1 MIRNYLKVAFRNL
14 IKNKVSS
21 FVNIIGLSTGMAV
34 AILIALSINS
44 ERSFNT
50 YHKNYDR
57 IGQVLIRTDENGTKD
72 VNRTMPLPLAPAL
85 RSTYSNDFE
94 SVVMSTETQ
103 EHILASGDVK
113 IAQKGRFMEAD
124 APDMLTL
131 TMLRG
136 SRKGLASNN
145 TMLISASLAHILFG
159 KYDPIGKTIK
169 IDNNQDVTVT
179 GVYED
184 IPKNSQFRD
193 VSYLAPWNLFI
204 GTRSAGWLNKNRS
217 DWNNNF
223 LHVYVLLAGGTDF
236 EKVSRQIKDL
246 KRNNV
251 NKADAAKNP
260 EVFILPMSKWHMY
273 GTFENGIPVV
283 SRELQSVRLYTVI
296 GIFVLL
302 LACINFMNLS
312 TARSQKRAK
321 EVGIRKS
328 IGSLRGQLIVQFF
341 AESLLL
347 SCIAFA
353 CSLLLVLL
361 ILPWFNKTTD
371 NQIGILWNDTLFWL
385 ACIAFTVITGILAGS
400 YPAFYLSSFNPVQV
414 LKGNLT
420 RSRTRAGSFA
430 SIPRRILVVV
440 QFTFSITLV
449 ICTVVVLRQ
458 VRFSKDRPMGY
469 DSKGL
474 IYINMRSA
482 DIYEHQPAF
491 RGDLLKTAVV
501 DEVAESDGTINEL
514 WANSTGINWPTK
526 NLGATQQ
533 MEFGTIGV
541 SQGFG
546 KTVGWQFTDGRDF
559 LSGHSEDSGNVI
571 VNEAAVNYM
580 GLKRPVGSMIQ
591 RDRNNFTIIGVI
603 KDVVMESPYNP
614 VTPTIFFLGTWNK
627 ATVNIKIKPGVNTT
641 EAISKIGSVF
651 KQYAPGMPFD
661 YIFADSEYAA
671 KFSNEERAGK
681 LTAFFA
687 ILAIIISCL
696 GLFGLASFVAEQRTK
711 EIGVRRVMG
720 ASVFDVWRLLTSEF
734 VLPVAISFLISAP
747 CAYFFM
753 HNWLQN
759 YEYRAEIAWWI
770 FLLTGSGTLII
781 TLATVSF
788 QSIRAAFSNP
798 VDRLRAE

>member
-1 MIRNYLKVAFRNL
+1 MIRNYLKVAFRSL

-85 RSTYSNDFE
+85 RSIYSNDFK

-103 EHILASGDVK
+103 EHILTSGDVK
-113 IAQKGRFMEAD
+113 IAQRGRFMEAD

-136 SRKGLASNN
+136 SRKGLTPNN
-145 TMLISASLAHILFG
+145 SMLISASLAQILFG

-204 GTRSAGWLNKNRS
+204 ASRSATWLKKNRS

-223 LHVYVLLAGGTDF
+223 LHVYVLLAGGADF

-251 NKADAAKNP
+251 NKTDAAKNP

-273 GTFENGIPVV
+273 GTFENGTPVV

-347 SCIAFA
+347 SCIAFV

-371 NQIGILWNDTLFWL
+371 NQIGILWSDTLFWL

-414 LKGNLT
+414 LKGAF
-420 RSRTRAGSFA
+420 RAGSFA

-440 QFTFSITLV
+440 QFTFSVTLV
-449 ICTVVVLRQ
+449 LCTVVVLRQ

-474 IYINMRSA
+474 IYINMRSD
-482 DIYEHQPAF
+482 DIYKHQPAF

-501 DEVAESDGTINEL
+501 DEMAESDGTINEL
-514 WANSTGINWPTK
+514 WANSTAINWQAK
-526 NLGATQQ
+526 NPSATQQ

-541 SQGFG
+541 SQEFG

-559 LSGHSEDSGNVI
+559 LSGHLEDSGNVI
-571 VNEAAVNYM
+571 VNEAAVTYM
-580 GLKRPVGSMIQ
+580 GLKRPVGSSIQ
-591 RDRNNFTIIGVI
+591 RDGNNFTIIGVI

-627 ATVNIKIKPGVNTT
+627 ATVNIKIKPGVNTR
-641 EAISKIGSVF
+641 EALSKIESVF

-720 ASVFDVWRLLTSEF
+720 ASVFDVWRLLTREF
-734 VLPVAISFLISAP
+734 VLLVAISFLISAP

-759 YEYRAEIAWWI
+759 YEYRAEIAWSI

-788 QSIRAAFSNP
+788 QSIRAALIDPAKS
-798 VDRLRAE
+798 LRID